1 MQFSYVLI
9 DGSQV
14 IEPTLELIKAHD
26 AFLCVAVCANRTEG
40 INKILELKPDVVFMH
55 LDGLSSADEDAI
67 QLSLLS
73 ELHEFLDVMPT
84 IIVLSSSKEQA
95 FDAYQRGVYGYLLHP
110 IDPNEL
116 RKCLFRFQKTHQ
128 ALYADK
134 IAIKSNGDYHFIS
147 TQDIVYLKADNNTTD
162 IHLISGKVISGFKT
176 LKYYESQ
183 LPSSFFRIHNS
194 HIVNLNYVTRINVGK
209 SDCYLL
215 DNTIKLPFSRTY
227 KEQIDLIIKRLG

>member
-1 MQFSYVLI
+1 MLKTYIVVDFLTTI
-9 DGSQV
+9 DENLNDFQSF
-14 IEPTLELIKAHD
+14 ED
-26 AFLCVAVCANRTEG
+26 YLCVGYSKDYETALNT
-40 INKILELKPDVVFMH
+40 ILVKKPDIVFFCI
-55 LDGLSSADEDAI
+55 SSEI
-67 QLSLLS
+67 PLSLLY
-73 ELHEFLDVMPT
+73 EIKEFTEYLPYT
-84 IIVLSSSKEQA
+84 IGIHQDEKM
-95 FDAYQRGVYGYLLHP
+95 AYTALKHNVSDFMLLP
-110 IDPNEL
+110 LQEIDI
-116 RKCLFRFQKTHQ
+116 RKSLYKYSLQQQKKTSNK
-128 ALYADK
+128 LCVR
-134 IAIKSNGDYHFIS
+134 SNGDYHFIS
-147 TQDIVYLKADNNTTD
+147 LDDILHLKADNNTTD